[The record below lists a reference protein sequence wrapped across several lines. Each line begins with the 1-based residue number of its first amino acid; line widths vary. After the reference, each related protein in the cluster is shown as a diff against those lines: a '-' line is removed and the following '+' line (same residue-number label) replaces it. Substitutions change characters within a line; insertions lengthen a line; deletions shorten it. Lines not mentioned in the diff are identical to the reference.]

1 VTAAEPSVRG
11 RTSPE
16 EEKMNSVASRLTA
29 LSAGTDPGVRP
40 SWDLVPGWVRTMFT
54 GAAGTAMSIALVA
67 CVVGFIL
74 AGVMLWVAHRQGS
87 YGGGSTAKT
96 YALAV
101 AAGTIVVAGSSS
113 FVAFFASQAG

>member
-1 VTAAEPSVRG
+1 
-11 RTSPE
+11 
-16 EEKMNSVASRLTA
+16 MNSVASRPMA

>member
-1 VTAAEPSVRG
+1 MTSAA
-11 RTSPE
+11 
-16 EEKMNSVASRLTA
+16 ARLA
-29 LSAGTDPGVRP
+29 GLSAGRPVTAPTTDPSRSFDPGVTP
-40 SWDLVPGWVRTMFT
+40 SWDLVPGWVKTMFT

-67 CVVGFIL
+67 CVVGFIV

-101 AAGTIVVAGSSS
+101 AAGTVVVAGSSS